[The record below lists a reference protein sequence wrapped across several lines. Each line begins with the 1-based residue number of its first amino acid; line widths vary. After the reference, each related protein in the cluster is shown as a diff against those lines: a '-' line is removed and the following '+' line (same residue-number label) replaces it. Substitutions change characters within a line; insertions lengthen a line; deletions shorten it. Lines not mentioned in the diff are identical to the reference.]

1 MMSPILFSRM
11 IAADGIVPGSPVSI
25 DNVTGQMKVFI
36 YRLAD
41 AMFFKKPSGILKR
54 KTHA

>member
-41 AMFFKKPSGILKR
+41 AMCFKKPSGILKR